1 MAARRTE
8 LTLLRKIEALEHEV
22 EVLHAELCESQEVLQ
37 AIREGQVD
45 AVVVSGIEG
54 DRVFTLEGAE
64 HPYRVLIEQMQEG
77 AVTVGSDGTIYYANA
92 AFAKILGR
100 PLEDLLGSRFHEH
113 VAPNSIAEFELLL
126 LRSKSV
132 SVRAQIDLLRSNDS
146 LVPTYIG
153 LTPVLTDADSSSCMV
168 ITDLTEQKRVEQ
180 LLASDE
186 QARAILNQAGDGIVV
201 CDLEGRLI
209 FANAAA
215 ETFASEKPFSGQL
228 VITNN
233 IWGKAFGVDGTEL
246 PASEWPQS
254 RALRGIASSSQE
266 LRFVRA
272 DGRSYDLLL
281 NATPLLNRV
290 GNLIGA
296 VATFSDITERN
307 HIEEALRKSEAR
319 FRSIFNSNV
328 AGLAIWDAQ
337 GVLYEA
343 NDQFLK
349 LIGYTREQF
358 QAGQVRWD
366 ESTPPELPDRDY
378 KTVKELSAGRE
389 IEPYEKKFVRPD
401 GTEVSVLIGGSML
414 PGHPEVGVAFAIDIT
429 ERKKAE
435 EALGAAHTQLQSII
449 DNTPDIVY
457 AFDLQE
463 RFLMANDAVAK
474 LFNSTPERM
483 LGKRRQEFMPRDDAE
498 WHEAND
504 REVLKARRMLEFEE
518 CSQLQGRS
526 ITWLTKKFPLRDME
540 GRIYA
545 VAGISADISE
555 RKRGEQLLKDAD
567 RKKDEFLAML
577 AHELRNPMAAIS
589 SAATLLSMAN
599 VAEEQCAYA
608 KDVLK
613 NRVKQL
619 SRLVDDMLDVS
630 RIIRGKTQLHKQEFD
645 VCLAVEGAVE
655 ATKTFFEERK
665 HTLTVEILDPLPI
678 YGDPVRLEQVLNNFL
693 TNAARYTNDGG
704 RISLVA
710 RAEDGEAVISV
721 KDDGIG
727 ISPALLPRIFD
738 LFGQGDDSLHRTSGG
753 LGIGLTLVKKLVE
766 LHGGSVTVISEG
778 EGKGS
783 EFIVKLPLGKKP
795 PRTEPRH
802 EERSNLPG
810 LFILLAE
817 DNKDTAL
824 LTAELLKQD
833 KHDVDV
839 AFDGPTALEL
849 GLQQQYD
856 VILLDLGL
864 PGMNGFD
871 VAAKL
876 RKQKTTNQPLII
888 AVSGYGQDHDLERA
902 TESGIDYHLL
912 KPVDYSKL
920 AKLLELRQGKG
931 KRLLGALAQT
941 TPAEPT
947 ID

>member
-1 MAARRTE
+1 MAARTTE
-8 LTLLRKIEALEHEV
+8 LTLLRKIDALEREI
-22 EVLHAELCESQEVLQ
+22 EVLRAELCESQDVLQ

-45 AVVVSGIEG
+45 AVVVSSAEG

-77 AVTVGSDGTIYYANA
+77 AATLGSDGTIYYANA

-337 GVLYEA
+337 GVLHEA

-349 LIGYTREQF
+349 LIGYTRAQF
-358 QAGQVRWD
+358 QAGQARWD
-366 ESTPPELPDRDY
+366 ESTPPELCERDY
-378 KTVKELSAGRE
+378 DSVKELSSGRE
-389 IEPYEKKFVRPD
+389 IEAYEKKFIRPD
-401 GTEVSVLIGGSML
+401 GTQVPVLIGGSML
-414 PGHPEVGVAFAIDIT
+414 PGHPDVGVAFAIDIT
-429 ERKKAE
+429 ERKQAE
-435 EALGAAHTQLQSII
+435 EALAAAHTQLQSII